1 MVRFWTF
8 QKTAHDKVNPA
19 RILCAREIRGY
30 PGGERERERKR
41 AHSVAN
47 AADLERKTN
56 ERNKLTFYSG
66 LFCFSREK
74 CVVLTSEKGRLGL

>member
-30 PGGERERERKR
+30 PGGGERKR
-41 AHSVAN
+41 EEESAFGGKRCGS
-47 AADLERKTN
+47 
-56 ERNKLTFYSG
+56 
-66 LFCFSREK
+66 
-74 CVVLTSEKGRLGL
+74 